1 MQSVTGFVRNATL
14 LFLLWLLLSNRSE
27 PLFIALGLFSAVAI
41 AWLHDKQPGPH
52 NPTIPFFRFM
62 VYLPWLGYRIGLS
75 NLHVA
80 RLILHPRLP
89 IAPKMIRYRTKLHHP
104 AAVALLANS
113 ITLTPGTITAE
124 VNSPELVVH
133 ALDGDSTEDLT
144 TGKFEKEIA
153 WVFEKEEA
161 L

>member
-1 MQSVTGFVRNATL
+1 
-14 LFLLWLLLSNRSE
+14 
-27 PLFIALGLFSAVAI
+27 
-41 AWLHDKQPGPH
+41 
-52 NPTIPFFRFM
+52 
-62 VYLPWLGYRIGLS
+62 
-75 NLHVA
+75 
-80 RLILHPRLP
+80 
-89 IAPKMIRYRTKLHHP
+89 MIRYRTKLHHP

-133 ALDGDSTEDLT
+133 ALDGESTADLT